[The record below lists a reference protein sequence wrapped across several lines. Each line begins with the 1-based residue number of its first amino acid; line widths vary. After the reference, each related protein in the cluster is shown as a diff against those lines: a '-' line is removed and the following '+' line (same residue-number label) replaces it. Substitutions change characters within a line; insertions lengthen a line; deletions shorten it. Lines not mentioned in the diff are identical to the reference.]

1 MEADG
6 GRRDKREGL
15 VENHKSRRPSR
26 GDEEEEEEAKEEEE
40 QEDERPRGRG
50 GGNCVNQGRRRPVAG
65 RRLLVTSARPTSRGE
80 YQELLNIFISSSFCV
95 TVWWEEWTFERGS
108 PSL

>member
-26 GDEEEEEEAKEEEE
+26 GGDEEEEEEAKEEEE
-40 QEDERPRGRG
+40 
-50 GGNCVNQGRRRPVAG
+50 
-65 RRLLVTSARPTSRGE
+65 
-80 YQELLNIFISSSFCV
+80 
-95 TVWWEEWTFERGS
+95 
-108 PSL
+108 

>member
-40 QEDERPRGRG
+40 EEDERPRGRG
-50 GGNCVNQGRRRPVAG
+50 GETA
-65 RRLLVTSARPTSRGE
+65 
-80 YQELLNIFISSSFCV
+80 
-95 TVWWEEWTFERGS
+95 
-108 PSL
+108 

>member
-26 GDEEEEEEAKEEEE
+26 GDEEEEAKEEEE
-40 QEDERPRGRG
+40 EEDERPRGRG

-65 RRLLVTSARPTSRGE
+65 RRLLVTSARPTWRGE
-80 YQELLNIFISSSFCV
+80 YQELLNIFISSSFFV
-95 TVWWEEWTFERGS
+95 LLVLGGVD
-108 PSL
+108 L

>member
-26 GDEEEEEEAKEEEE
+26 EDEEEEEA
-40 QEDERPRGRG
+40 
-50 GGNCVNQGRRRPVAG
+50 RRR
-65 RRLLVTSARPTSRGE
+65 RSKRMRGLE
-80 YQELLNIFISSSFCV
+80 A
-95 TVWWEEWTFERGS
+95 EEGETA
-108 PSL
+108 